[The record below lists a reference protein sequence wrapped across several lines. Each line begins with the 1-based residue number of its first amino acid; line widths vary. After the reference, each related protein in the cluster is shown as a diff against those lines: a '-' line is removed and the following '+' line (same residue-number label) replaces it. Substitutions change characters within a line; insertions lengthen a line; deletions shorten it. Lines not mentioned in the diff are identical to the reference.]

1 MTSPKMT
8 FCWLQ
13 IFNGNTDRNTIV
25 TNNINPA
32 IPSARFVRIRPQE
45 YHEYISLRFEILG
58 CKSGNGYL
66 QFCSIIAIINY
77 IFSNEYFNSTND
89 YHKIYS

>member
-32 IPSARFVRIRPQE
+32 IPSARFVRIIPQE

-58 CKSGNGYL
+58 CKSGNNYL
-66 QFCSIIAIINY
+66 LLWSIITIIKY
-77 IFSNEYFNSTND
+77 YFF
-89 YHKIYS
+89 K

>member
-1 MTSPKMT
+1 MYETLT
-8 FCWLQ
+8 NFTAFWLQ

-45 YHEYISLRFEILG
+45 YHVHISLRFEILG
-58 CKSGNGYL
+58 CKSGNVYL
-66 QFCSIIAIINY
+66 QFCSIMAIIN
-77 IFSNEYFNSTND
+77 
-89 YHKIYS
+89 